1 MLMLYIFDLD
11 GTVIDSSHR
20 QNTLPDGSLD
30 LANWIENNT
39 PDKIL
44 ADSLLPL
51 ADKMR
56 SVRSV
61 KDTVAVITAR
71 VIGDADLAFM
81 SRNGL
86 KFDHLFSRA
95 EGNNSPDD
103 LLKKRAILKL
113 ARKLQKSMAW
123 MRKNT
128 VFFDDNLAVL
138 DMMQSMGIKTINA
151 TTANERLTA

>member
-1 MLMLYIFDLD
+1 MLYIFDLD

-20 QNTLPDGSLD
+20 QNTRPDGSLD
-30 LANWIENNT
+30 LAHWIENNT

-51 ADKMR
+51 AEKMR

-71 VIGDADLAFM
+71 VIQDADLAFLK
-81 SRNGL
+81 RNDL
-86 KFDHLFSRA
+86 KFDFLFSRA
-95 EGNNSPDD
+95 QGNRTPDD
-103 LLKKRAILKL
+103 LLKRRAILKL
-113 ARKLQKSMAW
+113 ARKLQRSMAW
-123 MRKNT
+123 MRKNA

-138 DMMQSMGIKTINA
+138 DIMTSMGIKTINA

>member
-1 MLMLYIFDLD
+1 MLYIFDLD

-30 LANWIENNT
+30 LAHWIENNT
-39 PDKIL
+39 VEKIL

-51 ADKMR
+51 AEKMR

-71 VIGDADLAFM
+71 VIQDADLAFLK
-81 SRNGL
+81 RNDL
-86 KFDHLFSRA
+86 RFDYLYSRA
-95 EGNNSPDD
+95 QGNTSPDD
-103 LLKKRAILKL
+103 ILKKRAILKL
-113 ARKLQKSMAW
+113 ARKLQRSMNW

-128 VFFDDNLAVL
+128 VFFDDNLEVL
-138 DMMQSMGIKTINA
+138 GVMDSMGIKTINA
-151 TTANERLTA
+151 TLANERLTA

>member
-1 MLMLYIFDLD
+1 MLYIFDLD

-20 QNTLPDGSLD
+20 QNTRPDGSLD
-30 LANWIENNT
+30 LARWIENNT
-39 PDKIL
+39 PEKIL

-51 ADKMR
+51 AEKMR

-81 SRNGL
+81 KRNDL
-86 KFDHLFSRA
+86 KFDFLYSRA
-95 EGNNSPDD
+95 EGIHTPDG
-103 LLKKRAILKL
+103 LLKRRAILKL
-113 ARKLQKSMAW
+113 AKKLQRSMAW
-123 MRKNT
+123 MRKNV

-138 DMMQSMGIKTINA
+138 DIMASMGIKTINA

>member
-1 MLMLYIFDLD
+1 MLYIFDFD

-30 LANWIENNT
+30 LAHWVENNT
-39 PDKIL
+39 PEKIL

-51 ADKMR
+51 AEKMR

-71 VIGDADLAFM
+71 VIQDADLAFM
-81 SRNGL
+81 KRNDL
-86 KFDHLFSRA
+86 KFDFLFSRA
-95 EGNNSPDD
+95 QGNRTPDD
-103 LLKKRAILKL
+103 LLKRRAILKL
-113 ARKLQKSMAW
+113 ARKLQRSMAW
-123 MRKNT
+123 MRKNA

-138 DMMQSMGIKTINA
+138 DIMTAMGIKTVNA
-151 TTANERLTA
+151 TTANERLSA

>member
-1 MLMLYIFDLD
+1 MLYIFDLD

-56 SVRSV
+56 SVRSGT
-61 KDTVAVITAR
+61 DTVAVITAR

-95 EGNNSPDD
+95 EGNNTPDD
-103 LLKKRAILKL
+103 LLKRRAILRL
-113 ARKLQKSMAW
+113 AKKLQKSMAW
-123 MRKNT
+123 MRKNA
-128 VFFDDNLAVL
+128 VFFDDNLEVL
-138 DMMQSMGIKTINA
+138 GMMESMGIKTINA
-151 TTANERLTA
+151 TLANERLTA

>member
-30 LANWIENNT
+30 LARWIENNT

-51 ADKMR
+51 AEKMR
-56 SVRSV
+56 SVRSGT
-61 KDTVAVITAR
+61 DTVAVITAR
-71 VIGDADLAFM
+71 VMGDFDLAFM

-86 KFDHLFSRA
+86 KFDHLYSRA
-95 EGNNSPDD
+95 KGNNTPDD
-103 LLKKRAILKL
+103 LLKRRAILRL
-113 ARKLQKSMAW
+113 AKKLQRSMAW

-138 DMMQSMGIKTINA
+138 DIMASMGIKTINA
-151 TTANERLTA
+151 TLANERLTA

>member
-1 MLMLYIFDLD
+1 MLYIFDLD

-30 LANWIENNT
+30 LAHWVENNT
-39 PDKIL
+39 VEKIL

-51 ADKMR
+51 AEKMR

-71 VIGDADLAFM
+71 VIQDADLAFLK
-81 SRNGL
+81 RNDL
-86 KFDHLFSRA
+86 RFNYLFSRA
-95 EGNNSPDD
+95 QGNTSPDD
-103 LLKKRAILKL
+103 ILKKRAILKL
-113 ARKLQKSMAW
+113 ARKLQRSMNW

-128 VFFDDNLAVL
+128 VFFDDNLEVL
-138 DMMQSMGIKTINA
+138 GIMDSMGIKTINA
-151 TTANERLTA
+151 TLANERLTA

>member
-1 MLMLYIFDLD
+1 MLYIFDLD

-30 LANWIENNT
+30 LAHWVENNT
-39 PDKIL
+39 VDKIL

-51 ADKMR
+51 AEKMR

-71 VIGDADLAFM
+71 VIQDADLAFLK
-81 SRNGL
+81 RNDL
-86 KFDHLFSRA
+86 RFDYLYSRA
-95 EGNNSPDD
+95 QGNTSPDD
-103 LLKKRAILKL
+103 LLKRRAVLRL
-113 ARKLQKSMAW
+113 AKKLQRSMAW

-138 DMMQSMGIKTINA
+138 DIMESMGIKTINA
-151 TTANERLTA
+151 TLANERLTA

>member
-1 MLMLYIFDLD
+1 MLYIFDLD

-30 LANWIENNT
+30 LAHWIENNT
-39 PDKIL
+39 VEKIL

-71 VIGDADLAFM
+71 VIQDADLAFLK
-81 SRNGL
+81 RNDL
-86 KFDHLFSRA
+86 KFDYLYSRA
-95 EGNNSPDD
+95 QGNNTPDD
-103 LLKKRAILKL
+103 LLKRRAILKL
-113 ARKLQKSMAW
+113 AKKLQRSMAW

-128 VFFDDNLAVL
+128 IFFDDNIAVL
-138 DMMQSMGIKTINA
+138 DIMESMGIKTVNA
-151 TTANERLTA
+151 TTTNERISL

>member
-1 MLMLYIFDLD
+1 MLYIFDLD

-20 QNTLPDGSLD
+20 QNTRPDGSLD
-30 LANWIENNT
+30 LAHWVENNT
-39 PDKIL
+39 VEKIL

-81 SRNGL
+81 KRNDL
-86 KFDHLFSRA
+86 KFDFLYSRA
-95 EGNNSPDD
+95 EGNRTPDD
-103 LLKKRAILKL
+103 LLKRRAILKL
-113 ARKLQKSMAW
+113 ARKLQRSMHW

-138 DMMQSMGIKTINA
+138 DIMASMGIKTINA
-151 TTANERLTA
+151 TLANERLTA

>member
-1 MLMLYIFDLD
+1 MLYIFDLD

-30 LANWIENNT
+30 LAHWIENNT
-39 PDKIL
+39 PEKIL

-51 ADKMR
+51 AEKMR
-56 SVRSV
+56 SVRSAA
-61 KDTVAVITAR
+61 DTVAVITAR

-95 EGNNSPDD
+95 QGNHTPDD
-103 LLKKRAILKL
+103 LLKRRAVLKL
-113 ARKLQKSMAW
+113 AKKLQRSMAW

-138 DMMQSMGIKTINA
+138 DIMASMGIKTVNA
-151 TTANERLTA
+151 TLANERLTA

>member
-1 MLMLYIFDLD
+1 MLYIFDLD

-20 QNTLPDGSLD
+20 QNTRPDGSLD
-30 LANWIENNT
+30 LAHWVENNT
-39 PDKIL
+39 VEKIL

-81 SRNGL
+81 KRNDL
-86 KFDHLFSRA
+86 KFDFLYSRA
-95 EGNNSPDD
+95 EGNHTPDD
-103 LLKKRAILKL
+103 LLKRRAILKL
-113 ARKLQKSMAW
+113 AKKLQRSMAW
-123 MRKNT
+123 MRKNA
-128 VFFDDNLAVL
+128 VFFDDNLEVL
-138 DMMQSMGIKTINA
+138 GIMDSMGIKTINA
-151 TTANERLTA
+151 TLANERLTA

>member
-1 MLMLYIFDLD
+1 MLYIFDLD

-30 LANWIENNT
+30 LAHWIENNT
-39 PDKIL
+39 PEKIL

-51 ADKMR
+51 AEKMR

-71 VIGDADLAFM
+71 VIQDADLAFM

-86 KFDHLFSRA
+86 KFDFL
-95 EGNNSPDD
+95 
-103 LLKKRAILKL
+103 
-113 ARKLQKSMAW
+113 
-123 MRKNT
+123 
-128 VFFDDNLAVL
+128 
-138 DMMQSMGIKTINA
+138 
-151 TTANERLTA
+151 

>member
-1 MLMLYIFDLD
+1 MLYIFDLD

-20 QNTLPDGSLD
+20 QNTRPDGSLD
-30 LANWIENNT
+30 LAHWVENNT
-39 PDKIL
+39 VEKIL

-71 VIGDADLAFM
+71 VIQDADLAFLK
-81 SRNGL
+81 RNDL
-86 KFDHLFSRA
+86 KFDFLYSRA
-95 EGNNSPDD
+95 EGNRTPDD
-103 LLKKRAILKL
+103 LLKRRAILKL
-113 ARKLQKSMAW
+113 ARKLQRSMHW
-123 MRKNT
+123 MRKNV

-138 DMMQSMGIKTINA
+138 DIMASMGIKTINA
-151 TTANERLTA
+151 TLANERLTA